1 MKQVLTM
8 AMLAVL
14 VTVACTATVQAET
27 KLGLPSPNE
36 NCFHYQVVN
45 TGETRVESNYVRDYS
60 TADVGGYTLS
70 PVKGVVPYIL
80 GDKVKGF
87 SFKGEATQ
95 EILKAWHKL
104 CD

>member
-8 AMLAVL
+8 AVL
-14 VTVACTATVQAET
+14 VAACTATVTQAEFGLT
-27 KLGLPSPNE
+27 KLGLPSPNQ
-36 NCFHYQVVN
+36 NCIHYQVVN
-45 TGETRVESNYVRDYS
+45 TGETRVESNRVHDYS
-60 TADVGGYTLS
+60 TADVGGYTFS
-70 PVKGVVPYIL
+70 PVKGVVPYIV
-80 GDKVKGF
+80 GNKVKGF

>member
-8 AMLAVL
+8 AVL
-14 VTVACTATVQAET
+14 VAACTATVTQAET
-27 KLGLPSPNE
+27 KLGLPSPNQ
-36 NCFHYQVVN
+36 NCVHYLVVN
-45 TGETRVESNYVRDYS
+45 TGETRVESNRERDYS
-60 TADVGGYTLS
+60 TADVGGYTFS
-70 PVKGVVPYIL
+70 PVKGVVPYIA

-87 SFKGEATQ
+87 SFKGKATQ